1 MYLSTNLSITLF
13 HLCMFANTLF
23 CIHYWFT
30 ITEHWK
36 DPDGG
41 KRLKAGEGEDRGRD
55 GWMASPTQWT
65 WVLASPRSWWRTG
78 KSGALQSMRSQ
89 RVGCNWVT
97 ELKSHQHCNS
107 HLNEAPLTHTF
118 LGRHSQTSCCGTCS
132 TTLEDHFSQWNSP
145 TKRMKMWKMWHQTLR
160 RTLVYTM
167 KAGMKGRVSPV
178 QPQLGTQPGQL
189 QFFCHLVMS
198 TNNHERCFGGYK

>member
-1 MYLSTNLSITLF
+1 MEMIRVPLKSGTSGAAALESHWANLTTPPRGNRCNSQEPLVTMYLSTNLSITLF

-145 TKRMKMWKMWHQTLR
+145 TKRMKMWKM
-160 RTLVYTM
+160 
-167 KAGMKGRVSPV
+167 
-178 QPQLGTQPGQL
+178 
-189 QFFCHLVMS
+189 
-198 TNNHERCFGGYK
+198 